1 MLSPRAGS
9 GSGSAVLNWKE
20 KQMGDPV
27 RAVLIGMG
35 RGVTVMGGGG
45 GGGVVSRM
53 VPWSVVGVVTC
64 GWLPMVPCVC
74 VSSGR
79 RFSTVTEA

>member
-1 MLSPRAGS
+1 MLSPRT
-9 GSGSAVLNWKE
+9 GSGSAVLNWKV
-20 KQMGDPV
+20 KQMGDSV

-45 GGGVVSRM
+45 GGGVVSKM
-53 VPWSVVGVVTC
+53 ALWSVAAVVTC
-64 GWLPMVPCVC
+64 GWLAMVPCVC

>member
-1 MLSPRAGS
+1 
-9 GSGSAVLNWKE
+9 
-20 KQMGDPV
+20 MGDPV

-53 VPWSVVGVVTC
+53 APWSVAEVVTC
-64 GWLPMVPCVC
+64 GWLPMIPWVC

>member
-1 MLSPRAGS
+1 MLSPRT

-20 KQMGDPV
+20 KQMGDLV
-27 RAVLIGMG
+27 RVVLIGMG

-53 VPWSVVGVVTC
+53 ASWSVAGVVTC
-64 GWLPMVPCVC
+64 GWLAMVPCVC

-79 RFSTVTEA
+79 RFSTVTET

>member
-9 GSGSAVLNWKE
+9 GSGSAVLDRKK

-35 RGVTVMGGGG
+35 RGVKCGGGG
-45 GGGVVSRM
+45 DRGGVVSRM
-53 VPWSVVGVVTC
+53 APWSVAGVVTC
-64 GWLPMVPCVC
+64 GWLPTIPCVC